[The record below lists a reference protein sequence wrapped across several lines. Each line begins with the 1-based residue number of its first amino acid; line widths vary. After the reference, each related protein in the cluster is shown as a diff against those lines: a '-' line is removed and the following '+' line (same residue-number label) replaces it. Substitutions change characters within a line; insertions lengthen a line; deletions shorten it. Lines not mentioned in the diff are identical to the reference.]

1 MTLYIIG
8 LLSLLIA
15 DKTKIVSGGES
26 VNIPNA
32 LTAVRFVII
41 PFFAYFLYMG
51 QFDKSLYVTAVILFL
66 AGGITD
72 VLDGYIARKF
82 NMITS
87 FGKLA
92 DPAADKLMQITALVI
107 LTMQRKIPVAV
118 LIIIA
123 VKEIFMGLGSILLYK
138 QQKLVVSAN
147 WYGKMSTVVLYIAI
161 IIAIFS
167 ETYSTIAIIIALCAA
182 LFAFVMYSLTYRKIK
197 KHST

>member
-1 MTLYIIG
+1 M
-8 LLSLLIA
+8 
-15 DKTKIVSGGES
+15 
-26 VNIPNA
+26 NIPNA